1 MARRARLPDLLPGR
15 VDALAPDGDARGLAL
30 PPDAP
35 PHPVRVRGGVPG
47 DAGLLRILHRGQNA
61 TWVELAELHTPAPDR
76 VEAPCPVVARCGGCP
91 WQMVSRDAQRHARLD
106 HLLAALG
113 DLAATARVHPTVADP
128 ASTGYRTRALMMLGR
143 VDGAPRLGFYAP
155 RTDDLV
161 PAESCHA
168 QHPALNATLTAARDL
183 LAPILR
189 PHRGRPPAPLLV
201 RALAMK
207 LAPDDAGHAPGLL
220 TLIACCDDPAFDR
233 VAPALL
239 ALPHVAGVH
248 LVVNDAPAG
257 QLLRGPARHLAGA
270 RRLALD
276 LAAAPD
282 DPALSLLVGPTA
294 FVQTH
299 HAVARAML
307 SAARDLAPP
316 RVAHLVDL
324 YAGVGSFGLALRDR
338 ADAVTL
344 VEINPDAIADARA
357 NAARLPDADHVTVVE
372 ADAADA
378 AAAIVRGG
386 PDELVILDPP
396 RAGCAPST
404 LAPLAARHPAT
415 VLYAS
420 CNPRSLARDLAVL
433 VGAGYA
439 LTDVVPLEM
448 FPHTPHLE
456 VLARLTWPASRPPP

>member
-1 MARRARLPDLLPGR
+1 MSTSRLTRGDLVPGR

-30 PPDAP
+30 PPDAAP
-35 PHPVRVRGGVPG
+35 LPVRVRGGVPG
-47 DAGLLRILHRGQNA
+47 DAGLLRVLHRGQNA
-61 TWVELAELHTPAPDR
+61 TWVELAELHTPSPER
-76 VEAPCPVVARCGGCP
+76 VDAPCPVVARCGGCP
-91 WQMVSRDAQRHARLD
+91 WQAVSRDAQRQARLD

-113 DLAATARVHPTVADP
+113 DLAGGARVHPTVADP

-143 VDGAPRLGFYAP
+143 VGGAPRLGFFAP

-168 QHPALNATLTAARDL
+168 QHPALNATLAAARDV

-189 PHRGRPPAPLLV
+189 PSPRAPRGEPLLI

-207 LAPDDAGHAPGLL
+207 LAPTNAGGDGLL
-220 TLIACCDDPAFDR
+220 TLIARRDDPRLDR
-233 VAPALL
+233 AAPALL

-276 LAAAPD
+276 LG
-282 DPALSLLVGPTA
+282 ALSLLVGPTA

-299 HAVARAML
+299 HAVARAL
-307 SAARDLAPP
+307 IAAARDLAPP
-316 RVAHLVDL
+316 RVDHLLDL
-324 YAGVGSFGLALRDR
+324 YAGVGAFGLALRDR
-338 ADAVTL
+338 AAAVTL
-344 VEINPDAIADARA
+344 VELNPDAIRDARA
-357 NAARLPDADHVTVVE
+357 NASRLPDAAHVTVVE

-378 AAAIVRGG
+378 AATHVRGG
-386 PDELVILDPP
+386 PNELVILDPP
-396 RAGCAPST
+396 RAGCAPAVLS
-404 LAPLAARHPAT
+404 PLTARRPAT
-415 VLYAS
+415 ILYIS

-433 VGAGYA
+433 VDAGYT
-439 LTDVVPLEM
+439 LTDLIPLEM

-456 VLARLTWPASRPPP
+456 VLARLTAAKPL